1 MQKRQNLPIVC
12 GTLVV
17 INVIVYLICTF
28 TGDLLYNIGELDA
41 VAVLRYGEYGRIL
54 SSTFLH
60 AGIEH
65 LFNNMVILFFLGAM
79 IEKVTGHLQFLILYL
94 LSGIGANICSLIY
107 KVIAMERIA
116 SVGASGAI
124 FGLDGVLLAWILLDR
139 RSMPDVTP
147 KRVIL
152 MIALSLYNGF
162 TAAERGQCSA
172 CGRAFD
178 RFPGRGIALYDKK
191 AKKKSRGVDL
201 NINIYY
207 GGRGIID
214 DPTIYVINKM
224 QEVLEE
230 LRVHV
235 ERYNLYD
242 GKTNITTLPQT
253 LKEADGIILATT
265 VEWYGIG
272 GYMQQ
277 FLDACWLYGDK
288 EAIAGIYMCPVVM
301 STTYGERE
309 GKLTWLRHGRF
320 WVDCPAVESADI

>member
-65 LFNNMVILFFLGAM
+65 LFNNMVILFFPGAM

-162 TAAERGQCSA
+162 TAQNVDNAAHVGGLLTGFLA
-172 CGRAFD
+172 G
-178 RFPGRGIALYDKK
+178 ALLCMIRKQK
-191 AKKKSRGVDL
+191 R
-201 NINIYY
+201 N
-207 GGRGIID
+207 R
-214 DPTIYVINKM
+214 
-224 QEVLEE
+224 EV
-230 LRVHV
+230 
-235 ERYNLYD
+235 
-242 GKTNITTLPQT
+242 
-253 LKEADGIILATT
+253 
-265 VEWYGIG
+265 
-272 GYMQQ
+272 
-277 FLDACWLYGDK
+277 
-288 EAIAGIYMCPVVM
+288 
-301 STTYGERE
+301 
-309 GKLTWLRHGRF
+309 
-320 WVDCPAVESADI
+320 